1 MERGDDARKR
11 LAALHQPIPRPTKAA
26 VAQNRAEE
34 ESRREATTYDRL
46 MSVVK
51 KGPDTA
57 TATRVGEPTL
67 VDPTPVAARDVVSTT
82 MRQALGPPA
91 GEHGLAGEIVKGGVP
106 PPNEPAPRSDAPPAA
121 ANGAPFARQNTPADP
136 NELKP
141 PASDA
146 NELKP
151 SGPPDP
157 NELKPAE
164 SPGAASA
171 DAAVPP
177 PVQVNEIQQGQASAG
192 NGAVASSSSASNLA
206 SDQDISSSKKKKKK
220 GLKKVISF

>member
-1 MERGDDARKR
+1 MR
-11 LAALHQPIPRPTKAA
+11 
-26 VAQNRAEE
+26 
-34 ESRREATTYDRL
+34 
-46 MSVVK
+46 VVK
-51 KGPDTA
+51 KGPDPA

-82 MRQALGPPA
+82 MRQAMGPPA
-91 GEHGLAGEIVKGGVP
+91 GEHGLAGEIVKGGAP

-121 ANGAPFARQNTPADP
+121 ANGAPFARSNTAADP

-141 PASDA
+141 PVSDA

-164 SPGAASA
+164 NPSA
-171 DAAVPP
+171 PSVDAAVTP
-177 PVQVNEIQQGQASAG
+177 PVQVNEIQQGQPPAG
-192 NGAVASSSSASNLA
+192 NGALPSSRSSSDLA
-206 SDQDISSSKKKKKK
+206 SA
-220 GLKKVISF
+220 